1 MADDKFSWKSLFI
14 NDDSTPAQKDE
25 VKSPSAQTE
34 TRFPSSNND
43 TRFPDQTQQMHHS
56 TNAQMNPF
64 INEIIGVYEKGFDS
78 LNLADFDFF
87 ELYKSVLAV
96 GITNPQSY
104 QMAFTMG
111 KSIKPDLTKEFLLEK
126 SKFYIE
132 EIEKVYTK
140 FNATGTTR
148 KNDLDMSITRDKVN
162 LTKSISDLEIK
173 ILELQKEL
181 ESKKMELSRI
191 DSDNQQQF
199 SEIQLKIEA
208 NNFAK
213 HKILDSINLVVT
225 GINQY
230 L

>member
-14 NDDSTPAQKDE
+14 NDDSTPAPKEE
-25 VKSPSAQTE
+25 VKNTSAPIE
-34 TRFPSSNND
+34 NRFPSSNND
-43 TRFPDQTQQMHHS
+43 TRFPDQNQQFSHTS
-56 TNAQMNPF
+56 NAQMNPF
-64 INEIIGVYEKGFDS
+64 INEIIAVYEKGFDS

-140 FNATGTTR
+140 FNSTGTTR
-148 KNDLDMSITRDKVN
+148 KNDLDISITRDKVN
-162 LTKSISDLEIK
+162 LTKAISDLETT
-173 ILELQKEL
+173 ILDLQKEL

-191 DSDNQQQF
+191 DSDNQEQF